1 MDIPMVLGMSMESER
16 PNLLLN
22 LKQILKLILT
32 CCMVDSMD
40 IVVIMDIP
48 MVLGMSMESE
58 RPNLLLNLKL
68 IPRLIPTCC
77 MVDFM
82 VMADIM
88 DIPMVTELGM
98 SMERERP
105 NLLLHL
111 KLIPRLIPT
120 CCMEDIMVLDTM
132 DMPMVSMATEDIIS
146 ASKGRGTTKFTLL
159 FEQRLKSKQHG
170 SISLCIAMIYNKFLL
185 PVKV

>member
-1 MDIPMVLGMSMESER
+1 
-16 PNLLLN
+16 
-22 LKQILKLILT
+22 
-32 CCMVDSMD
+32 MD

-77 MVDFM
+77 MVDSM
-82 VMADIM
+82 VMVDIM
-88 DIPMVTELGM
+88 DIPMVMELGM

-120 CCMEDIMVLDTM
+120 CCMVDSMVILDTM
-132 DMPMVSMATEDIIS
+132 DMPVVSMATEDIIS

-170 SISLCIAMIYNKFLL
+170 SISLCIAMTYNKFLL
-185 PVKV
+185 PVKVVFWLSKQYEAQ

>member
-1 MDIPMVLGMSMESER
+1 MVMVLGMSMER
-16 PNLLLN
+16 
-22 LKQILKLILT
+22 
-32 CCMVDSMD
+32 
-40 IVVIMDIP
+40 
-48 MVLGMSMESE
+48 E

-77 MVDFM
+77 MVDSM
-82 VMADIM
+82 VMVDIM
-88 DIPMVTELGM
+88 DIPMVMELGM

-120 CCMEDIMVLDTM
+120 CCMVDSMVMVDIIDIPMVTELGMSMESERPNLLLLPRLIPTCCMEDIMVLDTM
-132 DMPMVSMATEDIIS
+132 DMPMVSMATEAIIW

-159 FEQRLKSKQHG
+159 FEQRLKSKRHD
-170 SISLCIAMIYNKFLL
+170 SISLFIAMIYNKFLL
-185 PVKV
+185 PVKK

>member
-32 CCMVDSMD
+32 CCMVDSID

-88 DIPMVTELGM
+88 DIPMVTELDM

-105 NLLLHL
+105 SLLLNL
-111 KLIPRLIPT
+111 KLIPNLTPT

-132 DMPMVSMATEDIIS
+132 DMPVVSMATEDIIS
-146 ASKGRGTTKFTLL
+146 ASEGRGTTKFTLL

-170 SISLCIAMIYNKFLL
+170 
-185 PVKV
+185 

>member
-1 MDIPMVLGMSMESER
+1 
-16 PNLLLN
+16 
-22 LKQILKLILT
+22 
-32 CCMVDSMD
+32 MD

-98 SMERERP
+98 SMERERL
-105 NLLLHL
+105 NLLLHLKLIPRLIPTCCMVDSMVMVDIMDIPMVTELGMSMERERPSLLLNL

-132 DMPMVSMATEDIIS
+132 DMPVVSMATEDIIS

-170 SISLCIAMIYNKFLL
+170 SISLCIA
-185 PVKV
+185 